1 MPIPTPEPLAAAA
14 APTRPDV
21 HAARERA
28 IALLTDRYADGTLD
42 DAAFESRLVRLQA
55 APDAASLDA
64 LAHDL
69 ARTAPPA
76 TATRG
81 WIDPVAPTPPAA
93 APAMPPAPPVH
104 GEPRIRAVL
113 GEVRRRG
120 WWVVP
125 GHLEVSAV
133 LGDVRLDFRDAAIP
147 DVVHVVVDAMLGA
160 ITLVVPPDVTVG
172 FEVSAVLGSAVNRAR
187 TLPPAPGVPHLR
199 VTGSAM
205 LGEVKVVVR
214 ARGA

>member
-1 MPIPTPEPLAAAA
+1 MPTPNPFPSPVA
-14 APTRPDV
+14 
-21 HAARERA
+21 AARERA

-42 DAAFESRLVRLQA
+42 DAAFESRLARLQA
-55 APDAASLDA
+55 APDAAALDA
-64 LAHDL
+64 LADDL

-81 WIDPVAPTPPAA
+81 WIDAMPATPAPAA
-93 APAMPPAPPVH
+93 PPLPPPVQ

-120 WWVVP
+120 WWIVP
-125 GHLEVSAV
+125 GHLEVTAL

-147 DVVHVVVDAMLGA
+147 DVVHVAVDAVLGA

-172 FEVSAVLGSAVNRAR
+172 FEVSAALGSAVNRAR
-187 TLPPAPGVPHLR
+187 TPPPTPGVPHLQ
-199 VTGSAM
+199 VTGSAL

-214 ARGA
+214 AREP